1 MFILTVQEGNRA
13 VLHGAPAVAKI
24 GLVVV
29 WLWGSVR
36 RNLWP
41 AHGSKA
47 QIQGITGCTLHNCGS
62 KLFEITLYALQ
73 QF

>member
-1 MFILTVQEGNRA
+1 MSMFFCLVCFVEKGKIKTALHICVISKFKKKVLILTVQEVNRA

-36 RNLWP
+36 RN
-41 AHGSKA
+41 
-47 QIQGITGCTLHNCGS
+47 
-62 KLFEITLYALQ
+62 
-73 QF
+73 